1 MTEFEAPIRRKDTA
15 KGHHYVDAR
24 GRRVP
29 GVTTILDAGLP
40 KKALI
45 NWAGNA
51 TAEAALNNWDALTK
65 LPPAARLSKLK
76 GARYEDK
83 DTAAK
88 RGTEVHYYAEQLANG
103 KEVQVPNELVA
114 HVEAYA
120 RFLDE
125 WQVKPLLVEFSVGSA
140 TYGYAGSG
148 DLIADLWHADQQE
161 WVRWLL
167 DVKTNRTGIYGE
179 TALQLAAYRYADEL
193 VDANGSAGP
202 VPEVQATGAIH
213 VRADGYSLHPI
224 EAGPEQH
231 RTFLYV
237 QQVAEFDAVAKDM
250 VGPPQ
255 RPALHSTYRLV
266 REES

>member
-1 MTEFEAPIRRKDTA
+1 MARFTAPIRRKDTQ
-15 KGHHYVDAR
+15 KGHYYVDAV

-29 GVTTILDAGLP
+29 GVTTILDGGLP

-51 TAEAALNNWDALTK
+51 TAEAALNNWDALSK
-65 LPPAARLSKLK
+65 LPPAARLAKLK
-76 GARYEDK
+76 SARYEDK

-103 KEVQVPNELVA
+103 KDVQVPKELVG

-125 WQVKPLLVEFSVGSA
+125 WQVKPLLVEFSVASER
-140 TYGYAGSG
+140 YGYAGSG
-148 DLIADLWHADQQE
+148 DLIADLWDGEDAR

-179 TALQLAAYRYADEL
+179 TALQLAAYRYADHL
-193 VDANGSAGP
+193 VDAKGSAGA
-202 VPEVQATGAIH
+202 VPEVERAGAIH
-213 VRADGYSLHPI
+213 VRTDGYDLHPI
-224 EAGPEQH
+224 EAGPDQH
-231 RTFLYV
+231 RQFLYV
-237 QQVAEFDAVAKDM
+237 QQVAEFDAHAKDL
-250 VGPPQ
+250 VGPSL
-255 RPALHSTYRLV
+255 RPAIHSTYRLV